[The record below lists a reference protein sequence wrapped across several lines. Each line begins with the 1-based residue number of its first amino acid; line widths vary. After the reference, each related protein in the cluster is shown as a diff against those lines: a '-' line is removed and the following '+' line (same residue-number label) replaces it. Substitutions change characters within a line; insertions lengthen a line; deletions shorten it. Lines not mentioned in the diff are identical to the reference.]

1 MRGKYTLAVVFSLVL
16 AGCAGISQHFQPGDS
31 RADSENP
38 NVTMVEKIDTIAA
51 TATDSVQSEPES
63 ELLLDQAKIQYSNA
77 LISVYDNDTT
87 GARFHFESALEYLR
101 QLQDYENLT
110 PWVED
115 ESILFT
121 QKITEDYV
129 HYIENKQENVSGY
142 VPSSLQEQ
150 ISLLEPIEEIE
161 WENGQFQVLDDREGH
176 IPIILNARV
185 EQIIRF
191 LQTTRHN
198 EFQTYLNRI
207 NKFEDMFKGILA
219 EYNLPPELF
228 YLSLIESGLNP
239 KAYSYAY
246 AAGPW
251 QFIYSTGRN
260 YGLERTWYMDERYD
274 PIKSTHA
281 AARFLSKLYEEF
293 GDWYLAMAAYNSGER
308 RIWRAIQREG
318 TRNFWNLSTLPRQT
332 RNYVPTI
339 LAATIIA
346 HHPEE
351 YGFTIEPEPVWAADT
366 VHIDSGYEFS
376 RIASALSVSVATL
389 RELNPEIRQ
398 DITPTNVD
406 RYILRL
412 PSGTKDRFLAAM
424 DDLPEAGERE
434 YATHYVRYGETLSLI
449 ARTYSVSV
457 QSIMSVNNL
466 QSSHWIRVGQRLTI
480 PLSPSYATS
489 RRTTTSSSS
498 SNSIPQDVP
507 GRRRIVYIVKSG
519 DTLGEI
525 AEIYQIRAQQ
535 IRDWNGLYYG
545 QYIYPGDRLN
555 IWVPEDSELT
565 ANPSDDSQ
573 VASTQPTQDG
583 EFQIYVVQSRDTL
596 WDIARRYGVELNE
609 LRQWNPDVANG
620 DIQPGDRI
628 RIAVN

>member
-1 MRGKYTLAVVFSLVL
+1 
-16 AGCAGISQHFQPGDS
+16 
-31 RADSENP
+31 
-38 NVTMVEKIDTIAA
+38 VEIVEQLDTVAA
-51 TATDSVQSEPES
+51 TGADSVQAEPES

-129 HYIENKQENVSGY
+129 HYVKNKQENAGGY

-191 LQTTRHN
+191 LQTSRHN

-207 NKFEDMFKGILA
+207 NKFEDLFKGILA

-274 PIKSTHA
+274 PVKSTHA
-281 AARFLSKLYEEF
+281 AARFLSKLYDEF

-318 TRNFWNLSTLPRQT
+318 TRNFWNHYRP
-332 RNYVPTI
+332 
-339 LAATIIA
+339 
-346 HHPEE
+346 
-351 YGFTIEPEPVWAADT
+351 
-366 VHIDSGYEFS
+366 
-376 RIASALSVSVATL
+376 
-389 RELNPEIRQ
+389 
-398 DITPTNVD
+398 
-406 RYILRL
+406 
-412 PSGTKDRFLAAM
+412 PSG
-424 DDLPEAGERE
+424 
-434 YATHYVRYGETLSLI
+434 
-449 ARTYSVSV
+449 
-457 QSIMSVNNL
+457 
-466 QSSHWIRVGQRLTI
+466 
-480 PLSPSYATS
+480 
-489 RRTTTSSSS
+489 
-498 SNSIPQDVP
+498 
-507 GRRRIVYIVKSG
+507 RI
-519 DTLGEI
+519 
-525 AEIYQIRAQQ
+525 
-535 IRDWNGLYYG
+535 WFYY
-545 QYIYPGDRLN
+545 
-555 IWVPEDSELT
+555 
-565 ANPSDDSQ
+565 
-573 VASTQPTQDG
+573 
-583 EFQIYVVQSRDTL
+583 
-596 WDIARRYGVELNE
+596 
-609 LRQWNPDVANG
+609 
-620 DIQPGDRI
+620 
-628 RIAVN
+628 